1 MFLSGSSEASSIRSL
16 TLWIVA
22 LHGPNSM
29 TCGQILAMKRPSD
42 VPPVVDSS
50 AVTPVSSRM
59 ALTSASVSEPRGV
72 RKGSPP
78 SSQSSVYSRPWRSST
93 SCTRAFRPSGV
104 LAVEKRKLNSATA
117 SPGTTLVAP
126 VPEFRFETWNVV
138 GGKYSL
144 PWSHSI
150 ATISASAG
158 ASWCTGLR
166 ARCG

>member
-1 MFLSGSSEASSIRSL
+1 MRIEPAREAFAAIHDEGRPTVVFT
-16 TLWIVA
+16 TLVA
-22 LHGPNSM
+22 DLE
-29 TCGQILAMKRPSD
+29 
-42 VPPVVDSS
+42 
-50 AVTPVSSRM
+50 TPVSAWM
-59 ALTSASVSEPRGV
+59 ACTSASVSEPRGV